1 MRIVVILVLLA
12 SPALGQPALRERM
25 LIAEDQRAVSDAELA
40 PLRQGL
46 GSRDP
51 ATRRQAV
58 RAIGR
63 LERPELMPLVSR
75 HLTDPHNDVR
85 IEAVNAIGQLARGPE
100 GVAAAKSRLLV
111 RIGGEKTPRVRG
123 VVAATLGRLAY
134 TTASDMR
141 EAERAIGAL
150 VPASDAVTN
159 LDEVAGAVEGLEALI
174 RQSGK
179 LYAPA
184 SDTLA
189 RLKAVSTI
197 EGRTQDADKL
207 RRIRRL
213 ARLALTAAG
222 HVDRELL
229 ESGIR
234 DTDDEVRRMTMI
246 SARAEIEG
254 REEVLKTG
262 LRDPEPRVRYEALQT
277 WGRGPQKQSC
287 APVLDAVRD
296 QNPHVM
302 LLALDLLGNGCPVG
316 ARHLSAEAL
325 AQADASPLHA
335 VAQTIGMTR
344 DWHAP
349 AHAFVALAKVDAEAA
364 RTLLPLYVAHPVWQ
378 VRMYAADAA
387 GPLAA
392 IDELTALGRDAHDN
406 VREAALNELIVRR
419 RPEAIQIAL
428 DALERRD
435 YQLVITASRALAV
448 PAAKDRAAPALI
460 AALQRITAD
469 KRDTSRD
476 PRMAILM
483 RLEEVGWPDG
493 SGARPTNLVEALEP
507 YVRDFDAA
515 IARKAAEILEKWT
528 QKPVAASPQPLPIAP
543 VRLADV
549 DRLRD
554 ARLRFVMAGKGAFE
568 LRLLVDEAPL
578 SALRVA
584 ARAREG
590 YYNGLTFHRVVPNFV
605 IQGGSP
611 GANEYAGD
619 GPYMRDEVGLVPH
632 RRGTVGISTRGR
644 DTGDAQIFV
653 NLVDLPRLDHTYTV
667 FAEVVSGMDVIDRI
681 LEGDA
686 IERVEIVR

>member
-1 MRIVVILVLLA
+1 MLA
-12 SPALGQPALRERM
+12 QPALRERM
-25 LIAEDQRAVSDAELA
+25 LIAEDQRAATDAELA

-63 LERPELMPLVSR
+63 LERPDLMPLVSR

-100 GVAAAKSRLLV
+100 GVAAAKSRLLA
-111 RIGGEKTPRVRG
+111 RISGEKTPRVRG

-134 TTASDMR
+134 TTASEVR
-141 EAERAIGAL
+141 EAERSIAAL

-174 RQSGK
+174 RQSSK
-179 LYAPA
+179 LSAPA

-197 EGRTQDADKL
+197 EGPVQDADTL
-207 RRIRRL
+207 ARIRRL

-222 HVDRELL
+222 RIDRDLL

-234 DTDDEVRRMTMI
+234 DADDEVRRITMI

-254 REEVLKTG
+254 REEILKKG
-262 LRDPEPRVRYEALQT
+262 LGDPEPRVRYEALQT

-287 APVLDAVRD
+287 APVVDAVRD

-316 ARHLSAEAL
+316 SRHLSADAL
-325 AQADASPLHA
+325 AKADASPLHD
-335 VAQTIGMTR
+335 VARTIGSTR
-344 DWHAP
+344 HWHAP

-387 GPLAA
+387 GTLAA

-406 VREAALNELIVRR
+406 VREAALNELIVLR

-448 PAAKDRAAPALI
+448 PAAKDRAVPALV
-460 AALQRITAD
+460 AALQRITAE
-469 KRDTSRD
+469 KRETSRD

-493 SGARPTNLVEALEP
+493 AGARPTNLIEALEP

-543 VRLADV
+543 VRIADV

-554 ARLRFVMAGKGAFE
+554 ARIRFVMAGKGAFE
-568 LRLLVDEAPL
+568 LRLLVDDAPL
-578 SALRVA
+578 SSLRVA

-632 RRGTVGISTRGR
+632 RRGAVGISTRGR

-667 FAEVVSGMDVIDRI
+667 FAEVVSGMDVIDRV